1 MSSIKEEVLTALKNK
16 TEEYIEINEGF
27 KTLNIQFER
36 L

>member
-1 MSSIKEEVLTALKNK
+1 MNEFGYLFFRNMKNK